1 MYWTWEKLLAF
12 KWGDYYTDLSFS
24 CYVDPSPIELIM
36 AADVK
41 AHLRITGRVQGVGY
55 RYFAYNTANQ
65 LGLRGC
71 VRNLWNGEVEAV
83 VEGPRNLIE
92 RMIQYLRQGPAIA
105 GVDDID
111 ITWADATDKFRNF
124 GIRH

>member
-1 MYWTWEKLLAF
+1 
-12 KWGDYYTDLSFS
+12 
-24 CYVDPSPIELIM
+24 M

-41 AHLRITGRVQGVGY
+41 SHLRITSRVQGVGY
-55 RYFAYNTANQ
+55 RYFAYNTANK
-65 LGLRGC
+65 LGLRGY

-92 RMIQYLRQGPAIA
+92 RMIQYLRQGPAMA
-105 GVDDID
+105 RVDDID
-111 ITWADATDKFRNF
+111 ITWADATGKFRNF